1 MTLMT
6 KSDNLADASR
16 AGAGGGA
23 VAPLSDSELTR
34 YSRHILLKEIGG
46 AGQQRLKQMRVLMI
60 GAGGL
65 GAPCLF
71 YLAASGIGTIGI
83 VDDDVVALDNLQRQI
98 LYTTADIGQPK
109 AERARD
115 HLLALN
121 PELNII
127 AHNKRFDAD
136 NALALVS
143 DYDIIADGSDNFA
156 TRFLV
161 NDACYFAAKPLVSAA
176 VGRFDGQ
183 LSTFRAFEK
192 DENDVPRPSW
202 RCFMPHAPREDIQ
215 PACDAGILG
224 ALCGVLG
231 AMQALEVIKQA
242 TQTGET
248 LVGRLFFYDSLYLR
262 SRIVRLRWDPENPLN
277 GHHPTIHDLSSHR
290 DLSSQHKAQ
299 VNS

>member
-1 MTLMT
+1 MTSMT
-6 KSDNLADASR
+6 KSETRADNRADASR
-16 AGAGGGA
+16 
-23 VAPLSDSELTR
+23 APLSDSELAR

-46 AGQQRLKQMRVLMI
+46 AGQQRLKQTRVLMI

-109 AERARD
+109 VERARD

-127 AHNKRFDAD
+127 AHKKRLDAD
-136 NALALVS
+136 NALALIS

-176 VGRFDGQ
+176 VSRFDGQ

-192 DENDVPRPSW
+192 DANGLPCPSW
-202 RCFMPHAPREDIQ
+202 RCFMPHAPIEDIQ

-231 AMQALEVIKQA
+231 AMQALEIIKQA
-242 TQTGET
+242 AQTGET
-248 LVGRLFFYDSLYLR
+248 LVGKLFFYDSLYLR

-277 GHHPTIHDLSSHR
+277 GSHPTINDLSSHR
-290 DLSSQHKAQ
+290 QGVRVR

>member
-1 MTLMT
+1 MTR
-6 KSDNLADASR
+6 SDKR
-16 AGAGGGA
+16 AEAQA
-23 VAPLSDSELTR
+23 ARLTDSELER

-46 AGQQRLKQMRVLMI
+46 AGQQRLKQTRVLMI

-71 YLAASGIGTIGI
+71 YLAASGIGTLGI

-98 LYTTADIGQPK
+98 LYQVEDIGQSK

-115 HLLALN
+115 HLLRLN
-121 PELNII
+121 PEIDII
-127 AHNKRFDAD
+127 AHKERLSSD
-136 NALALVS
+136 NALALIS
-143 DYDIIADGSDNFA
+143 NYDIIADGSDNFA

-161 NDACYFAAKPLVSAA
+161 NDACYFARKPLVSAA
-176 VGRFDGQ
+176 VNRFDGQ

-192 DENDVPRPSW
+192 DQNGTPRPSW
-202 RCFMPHAPREDIQ
+202 RCFMRTAPVLEPQ
-215 PACDAGILG
+215 PACAAGILG

-248 LVGRLFFYDSLYLR
+248 LVGKLFFYDSFYLR
-262 SRIVRLRWDPENPLN
+262 SRIVHLRWDQENPLN
-277 GHHPTIHDLSSHR
+277 GRHPTIR
-290 DLSSQHKAQ
+290 DLSCHRSMTAG
-299 VNS
+299 SI